1 MVSRRKARPSV
12 DGQPIV
18 ISAPTLKEAYRRV
31 KNELGDDAV
40 ILSSRSVTRRQPQ
53 GLGNEKTV
61 EVIVQPPGMTVN
73 PALGARSVPQRV
85 ENSGA
90 NAPRQAAEGELGQEV
105 ARIEQLVKEISQ
117 HYQDQERKA
126 AILEDNPVAE
136 ILIEAGARPATVEKL
151 MTRFISETGREPGDR
166 VGAISWLTDNLRA
179 SNCDWDGFYGCHAF
193 LGRPGCGRSSMIF
206 QAAAR
211 LQELGRRTL
220 VLSIMP
226 EHKGEVRRLQAEASR
241 LGFDAAVI
249 QRENQLVKSE
259 AHLVRYDAV
268 LVDMPALGSASMEPG
283 GPLHGWLANNPSFHR
298 HLVISLESD
307 PEDLESVAQAA
318 KDWQGDWVAV
328 SRCDLT
334 RRSGKFLEFNDMC
347 RFRSPWWVREPAAR
361 TAWRSPGR
369 AKSWTGYWNRA
380 ET

>member
-1 MVSRRKARPSV
+1 M
-12 DGQPIV
+12 
-18 ISAPTLKEAYRRV
+18 ISAATLKEAYRRV
-31 KNELGDDAV
+31 KQELGDDAV
-40 ILSSRSVTRRQPQ
+40 ILSSRSVTRRQHQ

-61 EVIVQPPGMTVN
+61 EVVVQPPGFTSGRPLGRRVPDQQTGATADPK
-73 PALGARSVPQRV
+73 PAAVLP
-85 ENSGA
+85 
-90 NAPRQAAEGELGQEV
+90 GELGQEV
-105 ARIEQLVKEISQ
+105 ARIEQLVQEISN
-117 HYQDQERKA
+117 HYQDQSRRA
-126 AILEDNPVAE
+126 TILEDNPVAE
-136 ILIEAGARPATVEKL
+136 SLLQSGARPATVEKL
-151 MTRFISETGREPGDR
+151 MTRFISETGKEVGDR
-166 VGAISWLTDNLRA
+166 VGAITWLTDNLRA

-193 LGRPGCGRSSMIF
+193 LGRPGCGRSSLIY

-220 VLSIMP
+220 VLCLMP

-268 LVDMPALGSASMEPG
+268 LVDMPALGSPQMSVG

-298 HLVISLESD
+298 HLVVSLETD
-307 PEDLESVAQAA
+307 PDDMEQLVTAA

-334 RRSGKFLEFNDMC
+334 GRKGKFLEIGDLVPLPF
-347 RFRSPWWVREPAAR
+347 SLVGER
-361 TAWRSPGR
+361 TAGGPQLEIAGSGAILDRILNQGSGPTTRR
-369 AKSWTGYWNRA
+369 AKAAS
-380 ET
+380 